1 VKNGSTMLKAIPGG
15 RARSPFRRSAPG
27 TGQAGPQA
35 RQVIWVYAVTAD
47 LAADQVCGLTGVA
60 GEPVRVV
67 TESGLG
73 AVVGSV
79 NDEQFGERS
88 RGRLLANLS
97 RIELVGRAHHKVVA
111 CTASAGPVVP
121 LRLATTYPD
130 DATIRTLLAAHRA
143 ELTTMLQA
151 FSGRQEWGVKVYA
164 KPWANAAS
172 GSGATVPGEL
182 DPSRPGREWRW
193 VTAEAW
199 AEKIGQALSAI
210 AVATRRNPSP
220 GPPPDD
226 RTRWPLLHAAYL
238 LSTERADEFGETVRA
253 LTAQND
259 ALRADVTGPW
269 PPYSFAEPAG

>member
-1 VKNGSTMLKAIPGG
+1 MMLKARPGG
-15 RARSPFRRSAPG
+15 RARSAFRRPAPG
-27 TGQAGPQA
+27 TGQADSEA
-35 RQVIWVYAVTAD
+35 RHVVWVYAVTAD
-47 LAADQVCGLTGVA
+47 LGADQVCGLTGVA

-79 NDEQFGERS
+79 SDEQFGERS
-88 RGRLLANLS
+88 RSRLLANLG
-97 RIELVGRAHHKVVA
+97 RIETVGRAHHKVVA
-111 CTASAGPVVP
+111 STASAGPVVP

-143 ELTTMLQA
+143 DLTTMLQVFA
-151 FSGRQEWGVKVYA
+151 GRQEWGVKVYA
-164 KPWANAAS
+164 KPWADAAD
-172 GSGATVPGEL
+172 GSRATAPGE
-182 DPSRPGREWRW
+182 PGPQSGREWQW

-199 AEKIGQALSAI
+199 AEKISQALSAI

-226 RTRWPLLHAAYL
+226 RASWPLLHAAYL
-238 LSTERADEFGETVRA
+238 LSTERAGEFGEIARA

-269 PPYSFAEPAG
+269 PPYSFAESAGSPISRG

>member
-1 VKNGSTMLKAIPGG
+1 MWRVDRGAGTDGG
-15 RARSPFRRSAPG
+15 L
-27 TGQAGPQA
+27 
-35 RQVIWVYAVTAD
+35 D
-47 LAADQVCGLTGVA
+47 LAGALAGAQHGDPEAFRALCRDTQPRLLRYQVCGLTGVA

-79 NDEQFGERS
+79 NDKQFGEQS
-88 RGRLLANLS
+88 RGRLLANLT
-97 RIELVGRAHHKVVA
+97 RIEMVGRAHHKVVA
-111 CTASAGPVVP
+111 STASAGPVVS

-130 DATIRTLLAAHRA
+130 DATIRTLLAARRA
-143 ELTTMLQA
+143 QLTTMLPA

-164 KPWANAAS
+164 KPWADAAS
-172 GSGATVPGEL
+172 GPSATVPGE
-182 DPSRPGREWRW
+182 PGPRPGREWRSL
-193 VTAEAW
+193 TADAW

-238 LSTERADEFGETVRA
+238 LSTERAAEFGELVQA

-269 PPYSFAEPAG
+269 PPYSFAESAG